1 MILNPDEMGRL
12 VLETVLKAVRAGTGK
27 PIKRALLEEQIRAA
41 FDNGDKWSVS
51 RNKRE
56 ASYKIVQQGV
66 SLFGEADG
74 YFPFNWKTRSVGKW
88 VNNPSIFK
96 APSIVQM
103 ACNRGS
109 ISNTGSISGRGAAQ
123 ANTAG
128 C

>member
-56 ASYKIVQQGV
+56 VSYKIVQQGV

-74 YFPFNWKTRSVGKW
+74 YFPFNWKTCSVGKW
-88 VNNPSIFK
+88 VKIK
-96 APSIVQM
+96 APSTVQM

-109 ISNTGSISGRGAAQ
+109 ISNKGSISGRGAAQ